1 VLPPQHVPGTEA
13 VAIFYPQRS
22 GLALS
27 VRTVVDFLFG
37 HLRADATLSRISK
50 LTGPGVRLV
59 QALMATPAAP
69 IAIGSAC
76 PIGQGRP
83 PGWRRRIGAAT
94 RTMGATHTTSG
105 RTMNTLTAD
114 PDLPVAVT
122 RLAASVV
129 GLSTRRHRGSG
140 VLWRAGVVVG
150 SASAL
155 WRSSTVALVLPDG
168 EQVQGEVRGVDG
180 GTDLAAVTLSGGSLP
195 VAERTPA
202 AASRVGDFVFAVGR
216 EPSGQTQA
224 SFGHVG
230 MVGGEWRTWRG
241 GRVET
246 LIRLDGGLYPGLAG
260 APVADATG
268 QVLGVASSAFSRHHG
283 VVLPVATVDRV
294 LDQLLA
300 HGRVQ
305 QGYLG
310 IAAQPAR
317 TVLDGVAATGLL
329 VSSLAED
336 GPAARGGLLVGD
348 VIVKLG
354 GEPATSVDA
363 LRDLLQPGACV
374 RVVVVRGGQAQE
386 LSLEVA
392 ERPSTRCD

>member
-1 VLPPQHVPGTEA
+1 MTP
-13 VAIFYPQRS
+13 
-22 GLALS
+22 
-27 VRTVVDFLFG
+27 
-37 HLRADATLSRISK
+37 
-50 LTGPGVRLV
+50 
-59 QALMATPAAP
+59 TPATHPA
-69 IAIGSAC
+69 ADL
-76 PIGQGRP
+76 
-83 PGWRRRIGAAT
+83 GA
-94 RTMGATHTTSG
+94 
-105 RTMNTLTAD
+105 
-114 PDLPVAVT
+114 LPRAVE
-122 RLAASVV
+122 RLAPAVV
-129 GLSTRRHRGSG
+129 GLSLRRGAASG
-140 VLWRAGVVVG
+140 VVWSPGVVVTA
-150 SASAL
+150 ASAV
-155 WRSSTVALVLPDG
+155 WRARQLQVVLADG
-168 EQVQGEVRGVDG
+168 EPVSGTLRGVDPS
-180 GTDLAAVTLSGGSLP
+180 TDLAAISFDAGSAKP
-195 VAERTPA
+195 AERAVDAQPL
-202 AASRVGDFVFAVGR
+202 VGDFVFAVGR
-216 EPSGQTQA
+216 EPSGLTQA

-374 RVVVVRGGQAQE
+374 RVVVVRGGHP
-386 LSLEVA
+386 
-392 ERPSTRCD
+392 RPPPRPNAAGRSSRRHRR